1 MEEYNNHK
9 SIMAELGERIKQYR
23 IAKGMTQQDL
33 ESKSGV
39 STRSIVRLEQG
50 NSVQLESLV
59 KILMA
64 LDLAE
69 NLDILIP
76 DQRKRPSYF
85 LKNAEKPRQRY
96 RKKKTEEAARNQ
108 RKNRNCDNGSDQ

>member
-1 MEEYNNHK
+1 MEEYYNQK

-69 NLDILIP
+69 NFDMLIP
-76 DQRKRPSYF
+76 DQRKKAVIFSEECR
-85 LKNAEKPRQRY
+85 KAEAKIQKEKDGRGVKES
-96 RKKKTEEAARNQ
+96 KKKRN
-108 RKNRNCDNGSDQ
+108 RTSYVW